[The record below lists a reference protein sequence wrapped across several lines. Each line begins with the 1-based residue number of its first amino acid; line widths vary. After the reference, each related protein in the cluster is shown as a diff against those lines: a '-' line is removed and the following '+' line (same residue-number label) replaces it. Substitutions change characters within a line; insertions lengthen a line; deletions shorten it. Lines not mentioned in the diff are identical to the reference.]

1 MLTVMYLYN
10 IRIIISYTN
19 LLEISFM
26 VN

>member
-10 IRIIISYTN
+10 IRIIILYTN